1 VLSRLLTSPIIQKR
15 IKGKINIRI
24 FVMNFFRIKN
34 KIIKIVNLICFKVI
48 SKKKNEDPIELFVT
62 C

>member
-1 VLSRLLTSPIIQKR
+1 MI
-15 IKGKINIRI
+15 
-24 FVMNFFRIKN
+24 FFRIKN

-48 SKKKNEDPIELFVT
+48 SKKNNEDPIELFVT